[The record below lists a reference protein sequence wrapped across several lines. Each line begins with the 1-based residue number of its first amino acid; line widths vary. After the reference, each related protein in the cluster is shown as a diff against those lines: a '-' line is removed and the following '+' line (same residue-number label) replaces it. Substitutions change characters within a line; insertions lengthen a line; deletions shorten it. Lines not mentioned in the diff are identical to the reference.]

1 MKRLI
6 TMIILT
12 LSISLLVVGC
22 GSNKDESSN
31 NNASTNTKTEKT
43 TVTKKEDPKS
53 NSMDDILKSKLDV
66 VSINNDE
73 GSLYVKYKFKDTL
86 SCDSM
91 VNGALLDIK
100 SVLNDLKDNEEFKK
114 LLTITFVGMG
124 KATDGK
130 DMAALT
136 DTFEIN
142 QLENTK
148 DFNAITNQQLIQLQ
162 GDNRTGTAPGFRSQL
177 SDETIQIIYPN

>member
-1 MKRLI
+1 MKKLI

-12 LSISLLVVGC
+12 LSVSLLVVGC
-22 GSNKDESSN
+22 GSNKNESAN
-31 NNASTNTKTEKT
+31 NNASTKTEKT
-43 TVTKKEDPKS
+43 TVTKKEGTKL

-100 SVLNDLKDNEEFKK
+100 SVLNDLKNNEEFKK